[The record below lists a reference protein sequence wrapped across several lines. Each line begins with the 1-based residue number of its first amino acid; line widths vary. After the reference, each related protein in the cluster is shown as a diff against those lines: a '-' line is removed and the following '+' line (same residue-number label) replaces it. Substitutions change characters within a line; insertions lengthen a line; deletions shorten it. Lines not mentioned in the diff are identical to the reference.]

1 MSELNVADVQAR
13 TWFDYASCHLW
24 LEDFFIEKSERLEEH
39 FYARMRRP
47 TFRRLSFALVLL
59 FVSVLALCE
68 LLFLTQTRSYKEAA
82 AVCVG
87 KYDSL
92 LPKLSGY
99 LQEFGRNSSNSD
111 LFPREYRSTK

>member
-1 MSELNVADVQAR
+1 MSELNIADVQAR
-13 TWFDYASCHLW
+13 TWFDYASRHLW
-24 LEDFFIEKSERLEEH
+24 LEDFFIQKSERLEEY

-68 LLFLTQTRSYKEAA
+68 MLFLSQKRSYKEAG

-92 LPKLSGY
+92 WPKVSGY
-99 LQEFGRNSSNSD
+99 LQEFLRNNSHFD
-111 LFPREYRSTK
+111 VFPREY